1 MNILKNKNFL
11 FLILG
16 RIVTNIGDSI
26 YYVAAMWL
34 VYDLGGNA
42 FYSGLA
48 GFLTL
53 LPVALQFITGPFVDR
68 WPVKRT
74 LIITQ
79 VLQSILILIIP
90 ISYYY
95 DVLTVQT
102 VLIVMPIVAF
112 IEQFAYPSQ
121 SKALPIILTKKEL
134 VKGNSYFSF
143 AYQGIDMVFNALSG
157 LLVAFV
163 GAITLYLADSVTFA
177 VAAILFALL
186 KIPHAKEEVVTK
198 KKGLKQGFRT
208 YFNELKEGFSIV
220 FGSLMATFLIG
231 SIVANFAIGGA
242 LAILP
247 AFADENGGAEIYGFY
262 LASMST
268 GGLVGALLA
277 NRMGKFPVGRFAIVA
292 FLIGAICWVL
302 SALLPWTYV
311 AVVLYGIA
319 WIPIGG
325 TNVIFAATIQSVVPN
340 RILGRINSVSM
351 SMSAVAMPIGSLAGG
366 YFATVTSPTL
376 IFALTGFGIVFISIV
391 WSLHPRL
398 RSLPRA
404 EEMSPE
410 SFGLDFAEENRQHEK
425 S

>member
-1 MNILKNKNFL
+1 M
-11 FLILG
+11 G

-53 LPVALQFITGPFVDR
+53 LPLSLQFISGPFVDR

-79 VLQSILILIIP
+79 VLQAILILIIP
-90 ISYYY
+90 VTYYF
-95 DVLTVQT
+95 DVLTVEV

-121 SKALPIILTKKEL
+121 SKALPLILKKQEL

-143 AYQGIDMVFNALSG
+143 AYQGIDMVFNAVSG

-163 GAITLYLADSVTFA
+163 GAITLYLADSITFA
-177 VAAILFALL
+177 VAAILFTLL
-186 KIPHAKEEVVTK
+186 KIPHTKEEAVKK
-198 KKGLKQGFRT
+198 KKGLKRAVGT
-208 YFNELKEGFSIV
+208 YFHELKEGFAIV
-220 FGSLMATFLIG
+220 FGSLMATFLLG

-247 AFADENGGAEIYGFY
+247 AFADETGGAEIYGFY
-262 LASMST
+262 LAAMST
-268 GGLVGALLA
+268 GGLIGALLA
-277 NRMGKFPVGRFAIVA
+277 GWMGKFRLGSFSIVA
-292 FLIGAICWVL
+292 FFVGAVCWVL
-302 SALLPWTYV
+302 SAIVPWTYV
-311 AVVLYGIA
+311 GVALFGVA

-325 TNVIFAATIQSVVPN
+325 TNVIFAASVQSVIPN
-340 RILGRINSVSM
+340 RILGRVNTVSA
-351 SMSAVAMPIGSLAGG
+351 SMGTIAMPIGSLAGG
-366 YFATVTSPTL
+366 FFATVTSPTL
-376 IFALTGFGIVFISIV
+376 VFAITGAGIVFLSIV

-398 RSLPRA
+398 RNLPRA
-404 EEMSPE
+404 EELSAE
-410 SFGLDFAEENRQHEK
+410 SFGIDFSEEHVESTNE
-425 S
+425 

>member
-11 FLILG
+11 FLLLG

-79 VLQSILILIIP
+79 VLQSVLILIIP

-95 DVLTVQT
+95 DVLTVQI

-121 SKALPIILTKKEL
+121 SKALPIVLTKKEL

-143 AYQGIDMVFNALSG
+143 AYQGIDMVFNAISG
-157 LLVAFV
+157 LLIAFV
-163 GAITLYLADSVTFA
+163 GAISLYIADSITFA
-177 VAAILFALL
+177 VAATLFTLL
-186 KIPHAKEEVVTK
+186 KLPHEKEEAVTNK
-198 KKGLKQGFRT
+198 RGIKHGFRT
-208 YFNELKEGFSIV
+208 YSHELKEGFSIV

-242 LAILP
+242 LAVLP

-268 GGLVGALLA
+268 GGLIGALLA
-277 NRMGKFPVGRFAIVA
+277 GWMGKFRVGRFAIIA
-292 FLIGAICWVL
+292 FLIGSVCWVL

-351 SMSAVAMPIGSLAGG
+351 SMSAAAMPIGSLAGG

-376 IFALTGFGIVFISIV
+376 IFSLTGGGIIFISIV
-391 WSLHPRL
+391 WYLHPRL
-398 RSLPRA
+398 RNLPRA
-404 EEMSPE
+404 EEMSSE
-410 SFGLDFAEENRQHEK
+410 SFGLDFTKK
-425 S
+425 STEITN